1 MDKKFIKQLWLI
13 DNDPYFVA
21 RLRIAATVIG
31 WEVIRLDSADPSN
44 LPKHKPNLILLDREL
59 ARTTQRSRTLLDSW
73 LAVLGEYKKFCY
85 LITHSKEQESRILV
99 DKYNLAGLLIKPL
112 DVERIEEW
120 SLSPTQNNIRTNRI
134 SDGQDGERYWQN
146 YIQDISVPTIVLG
159 QDFHLVAQ
167 NQAGSAAE
175 IFSSKAPQAGAAPN
189 AGTRRMLNLMLRELE
204 PPLGQDRAV
213 TDCAI
218 RCEWE
223 AVTKQWR
230 EWRLRSYPDKF
241 APGKYML
248 TFVTYSKNTDIIP
261 LSRASHSNLID
272 YMDALAR
279 HLAELWGITRLRLYR
294 VEELAGQ
301 KPSDAPDNYL
311 LLPMLQFGGGLST
324 SKENWRQSV
333 QLLADNQYAS
343 ELLSAGQAE
352 LVIHDNR
359 GTNGFP
365 GVGFGIGTTRANMLI
380 RDSDDLPVAMLSCD
394 RRFDHFDRELN
405 PEMAAREWDD
415 PDNRHAQLAMQFVS
429 DLGELSL
436 SEAGRMQGLFHL
448 VHEHLAL
455 ILKRL
460 TDERLGAWQR
470 QITSIFTKRM
480 DQSLRAKSSSGYHQQ
495 KMNAVCDA
503 FGELRIAWQK
513 GQTDVS
519 NADPFCNLGET
530 NQRGGGMH
538 ADNTLPSQ
546 LDSIYI
552 ADFISPS
559 GFRSELGAGDVW
571 ALRNL
576 QGVYWRAM
584 PPHSQ
589 AIHIDDFRAL
599 VLQDFQKSNLSER
612 PALDDTPLDL
622 FLSGLRRYGLEGADL
637 ERARDSLRAI
647 GSWAAIKMPQP
658 TGEPWLLV
666 AVGRRRHSW
675 TRERVRWLRVLA
687 ERMAMLL
694 RWWQAESQ
702 REWYRAAIA
711 HELSK
716 PMQYLE
722 VSIQAC
728 READKRNKFA
738 PQLEGMQSLVQYHQH
753 LVSNIQ
759 IIADGGAS
767 YASSSSGIAQI
778 STTLREEWQRCAWV
792 RAYCSTIDFDAV
804 IEPLPAVQLRLPP
817 SVLAQ
822 SMIILLIN
830 AHRYHYLPS
839 DVKAQAELEVND
851 GQVFFRVRNAVTRPI
866 PQSRYKDIFLP
877 FFKLP
882 GSAASGIGIGLAV
895 LDALSRRYGMSCRVD
910 NQKSDSAD
918 WRWQIFELQV
928 NRSKS

>member
-1 MDKKFIKQLWLI
+1 M
-13 DNDPYFVA
+13 
-21 RLRIAATVIG
+21 
-31 WEVIRLDSADPSN
+31 
-44 LPKHKPNLILLDREL
+44 LLDR
-59 ARTTQRSRTLLDSW
+59 W
-73 LAVLGEYKKFCY
+73 LAALGAYKKLCY
-85 LITHSKEQESRILV
+85 LITHSREQESRILV
-99 DKYNLAGLLIKPL
+99 DKHNLAGLLMKPL

-120 SLSPTQNNIRTNRI
+120 SLSPTQINARTNRV

-146 YIQDISVPTIVLG
+146 YIQDISVPTIVLD
-159 QDFHLVAQ
+159 QDLHLVAQ
-167 NQAGSAAE
+167 NQAGDAAK
-175 IFSSKAPQAGAAPN
+175 IFSSKSPQAGAAPN
-189 AGTRRMLNLMLRELE
+189 AEARRMLNLMLRELE
-204 PPLGQDRAV
+204 PPLGQDRV
-213 TDCAI
+213 VKDCTI

-248 TFVTYSKNTDIIP
+248 TFVTYAKNADIIP
-261 LSRASHSNLID
+261 LSRASHSNLSD
-272 YMDALAR
+272 YMDALAK

-294 VEELAGQ
+294 VEELAGE
-301 KPSDAPDNYL
+301 KPGDTPDNYL

-324 SKENWRQSV
+324 SKENWRQSA
-333 QLLADNQYAS
+333 QLLSDNQYAR
-343 ELLSAGQAE
+343 ELLSANQAE

-365 GVGFGIGTTRANMLI
+365 GIGFGKNTTRANMLI
-380 RDSDDLPVAMLSCD
+380 RDSDKLPVAMLSCD

-405 PEMAAREWDD
+405 SEIATREWDD

-436 SEAGRMQGLFHL
+436 SEAGRMQGLFLL

-460 TDERLGAWQR
+460 LDERLGAWQR
-470 QITSIFTKRM
+470 QITSIFTKRI
-480 DQSLRAKSSSGYHQQ
+480 DASLRAKSSSGYHQQ
-495 KMNAVCDA
+495 RMNAVCDA

-513 GQTDVS
+513 GQTDVG
-519 NADPFCNLGET
+519 NADPFYNSDQPNQKGLGI
-530 NQRGGGMH
+530 H
-538 ADNTLPSQ
+538 ADNTPPSQ

-552 ADFISPS
+552 ADFISTD
-559 GFRSELGAGDVW
+559 GFRSELGSGDVW
-571 ALRNL
+571 DLRKL

-599 VLQDFQKSNLSER
+599 VLQDFQKFNSSEEQ
-612 PALDDTPLDL
+612 ALGENPLDF
-622 FLSGLRRYGLEGADL
+622 FLSGLQRYGLAGTDL
-637 ERARDSLRAI
+637 ERTRDSLRAI
-647 GSWAAIKMPQP
+647 GSWAAIKIPQSV
-658 TGEPWLLV
+658 GEPWLLV

-687 ERMAMLL
+687 ERMTMLL
-694 RWWQAESQ
+694 RWWQAESL

-728 READKRNKFA
+728 READESGKFA
-738 PQLEGMQSLVQYHQH
+738 QQLEGMQNLVQYHQH

-767 YASSSSGIAQI
+767 YASSSSGIAQT
-778 STTLREEWQRCAWV
+778 STTLREEWLRCAWV

-804 IEPLPAVQLRLPP
+804 REPLPAVQLHLPP

-839 DVKAQAELEVND
+839 DVKARAELEVSNEKIL
-851 GQVFFRVRNAVTRPI
+851 FRVHNAVTKPI
-866 PQSRYKDIFLP
+866 PESRHKDIFLP

-882 GSAASGIGIGLAV
+882 GSVSGGIGIGLAV
-895 LDALSRRYGMSCRVD
+895 LDALSRRYRMGCRVD
-910 NQKSDSAD
+910 NQKSDSTD

-928 NRSKS
+928 KRSKS